1 MSAVAPEM
9 IVPVAENL
17 ANIVTSGMGQVL
29 VPVTCKFQLTIL
41 LYVVIFDF
49 LALGLISEY
58 DKAWDRLAFSR
69 DASSF
74 PNYKDT
80 NLFKGIS
87 FRELTRVS

>member
-9 IVPVAENL
+9 IVQAEENL
-17 ANIVTSGMGQVL
+17 ANNVTSGMGQVL
-29 VPVTCKFQLTIL
+29 VPVTS
-41 LYVVIFDF
+41 
-49 LALGLISEY
+49 LGLISEY